1 MSTLSHS
8 VPVNASPD
16 KIYAAVAT
24 QAGMQGWWT
33 QDTKMTPKVGS
44 KAEFGFDDRKMVFRM
59 TIDEMTPN
67 RSIRMSCSGDHPD
80 WQGTTLEWVIEPTA
94 QVAELRFYQRG
105 VRDITPFMAGCNSMW
120 GSLMFRLKAFVET
133 GKPSPQW
140 TK

>member
-16 KIYAAVAT
+16 KFYAAVAT

-33 QDTKMTPKVGS
+33 RDTKMTPKVGN
-44 KAEFGFDDRKMVFRM
+44 KAEFGFDDRQMVFRM

-80 WQGTTLEWVIEPTA
+80 CYVQ
-94 QVAELRFYQRG
+94 
-105 VRDITPFMAGCNSMW
+105 S
-120 GSLMFRLKAFVET
+120 
-133 GKPSPQW
+133 
-140 TK
+140 